1 MLNVLRKKASSFI
14 VKLLLGSLALVFI
27 LYFGSTP
34 FRDDQNKTNSTSTA
48 AYVDNYAIS
57 ENELVGFVRLQ
68 KEMNPFYQNLP
79 ENLESTI
86 KQSALNALIDR
97 KILELVALK
106 EGLRVTKS
114 ELAENITSDPSL
126 VKDGK
131 FDVVFYHERFRPGYY
146 NRYGIDFETWTKQ
159 GLLMST
165 LKTILDKSFFIS
177 DEQAKLSYLANNT
190 KISFKKITLNP
201 DTISKN
207 NIIPDELWPLF
218 LQNKLSQEKLK
229 QLGLNEKSLNDISI
243 SGAHSIFENGFDANL
258 ASEVFKLTP
267 SNPYPSQPL
276 KLDDTYYFFKLV
288 SRIDADLA
296 AFEKNKVEEVKK
308 TKETLAEGYFENW
321 LQKERDQRDI
331 RIL

>member
-97 KILELVALK
+97 KVLELVALK

-114 ELAENITSDPSL
+114 ELAEHITSDPSL

-159 GLLMST
+159 GLLISK
-165 LKTILDKSFFIS
+165 LKTILD
-177 DEQAKLSYLANNT
+177 N
-190 KISFKKITLNP
+190 
-201 DTISKN
+201 
-207 NIIPDELWPLF
+207 
-218 LQNKLSQEKLK
+218 
-229 QLGLNEKSLNDISI
+229 SI

>member
-131 FDVVFYHERFRPGYY
+131 FDVVFY
-146 NRYGIDFETWTKQ
+146 
-159 GLLMST
+159 
-165 LKTILDKSFFIS
+165 
-177 DEQAKLSYLANNT
+177 
-190 KISFKKITLNP
+190 
-201 DTISKN
+201 
-207 NIIPDELWPLF
+207 
-218 LQNKLSQEKLK
+218 
-229 QLGLNEKSLNDISI
+229 LGEI
-243 SGAHSIFENGFDANL
+243 
-258 ASEVFKLTP
+258 
-267 SNPYPSQPL
+267 
-276 KLDDTYYFFKLV
+276 
-288 SRIDADLA
+288 
-296 AFEKNKVEEVKK
+296 
-308 TKETLAEGYFENW
+308 
-321 LQKERDQRDI
+321 
-331 RIL
+331 